1 MEGFTEKVV
10 AEFSKLKLVE
20 EKWEN
25 LNPTL
30 CFKWV
35 EDQPPPFS
43 DHEVEIDLT
52 IEQVKELA
60 GLLNEFIEKTK
71 PIR

>member
-10 AEFSKLKLVE
+10 AEFSKLQLVE

-25 LNPTL
+25 LDPTL

-35 EDQPPPFS
+35 EDQPAPFS
-43 DHEVEIDLT
+43 NHEVEIDLNR
-52 IEQVKELA
+52 EQIKELA
-60 GLLNEFIEKTK
+60 CLLNEFIERAK

>member
-10 AEFSKLKLVE
+10 AEFSRLQLVE

-25 LNPTL
+25 LEPNL

-35 EDQPPPFS
+35 EVQPPPFD
-43 DHEVEIDLT
+43 DHEVEIDLNRD
-52 IEQVKELA
+52 QVKKLA
-60 GLLNEFIEKTK
+60 CLLNEFIERTK

>member
-10 AEFSKLKLVE
+10 AEFSKLQLVE

-25 LNPTL
+25 LEPML
-30 CFKWV
+30 CFKWA
-35 EDQPPPFS
+35 EDQPPIFS
-43 DHEVEIDLT
+43 DHEVEIDLNR
-52 IEQVKELA
+52 EQLIELA
-60 GLLNEFIEKTK
+60 GLLNEFIERTK

>member
-1 MEGFTEKVV
+1 MEGFTEEVI
-10 AEFSKLKLVE
+10 AEFSKLQLVE

-25 LNPTL
+25 LEPNL

-35 EDQPPPFS
+35 EDQEPPFS
-43 DHEVEIDLT
+43 AHEVEIDLNRD
-52 IEQVKELA
+52 QVKELA
-60 GLLNEFIEKTK
+60 CLLNEFIERTK